1 MTQRPPC
8 RELLTGTGNTKK
20 IQNRT
25 TKLPNKSSSFK
36 KNKKK
41 TQDQLIC
48 PISQVLIGDLA
59 SFSAEKATG

>member
-8 RELLTGTGNTKK
+8 RELLTGTENTKK

-36 KNKKK
+36 K
-41 TQDQLIC
+41 TQDQPIC